1 MRKCLHT
8 PLTFRSQY
16 GLLGTFA
23 EQIGRAAARCGW
35 AVDEPLLD
43 DDSSTILLINNT
55 TDLDSMLAKA
65 GEARIVQLFVD
76 HPLTMRFDHLKIL
89 QGRSHYEA
97 VFVTPD
103 DLHLANLRFPAL
115 TCRHVMH
122 GVDRDLVMSADDIA
136 ASYTNGQRDI
146 DVLYCGSIVSEE
158 ELEERRLAVP
168 APLHKYLDSMAS
180 MRLNCPEMSMGQ
192 VWDACVAP
200 GRCSDYWTL
209 MCLAFMYVSAYV
221 GRYTRLETVKS
232 LQGHYTTV
240 IGSAEWEKHCT
251 GTVKYGGEI
260 PYADLHKVMRR
271 AKACVCDNPPQ
282 FVMGTS
288 ERVLLAMASGC
299 AVVSDYRHELD
310 QIVGLDAISM
320 DGTVPIDRLLSGTEG
335 MEMGMLAAKI
345 VAEEHTWDHRIP
357 ALLG

>member
-23 EQIGRAAARCGW
+23 EQIGRAATRCGW
-35 AVDEPLLD
+35 AFNEPLQD

-55 TDLDSMLAKA
+55 SDLDGMIANA
-65 GEARIVQLFVD
+65 GEARIVHLFVD
-76 HPLTMRFDHLKIL
+76 HPLTARFDHLKIL
-89 QGRSHYEA
+89 QGRPYYEA
-97 VFVTPD
+97 AFVTPD

-122 GVDRDLVMSADDIA
+122 GVDRDLVMSADDVD

-146 DVLYCGSIVSEE
+146 DVLYCGSIVTEE
-158 ELEERRLAVP
+158 ELALRLDAVP
-168 APLHKYLDSMAS
+168 EPIRPYLHKMVAMRRQSPCAS
-180 MRLNCPEMSMGQ
+180 LGQ
-192 VWDACVAP
+192 IWDACVPP

-209 MCLAFMYVSAYV
+209 MCMAFMYVAAKI
-221 GRYTRLETVKS
+221 GRESRIASVAGLRDY
-232 LQGHYTTV
+232 HATV
-240 IGSAEWEKHCT
+240 IGTPEWEKHCT
-251 GTVKYGGEI
+251 GKVKYGGEI

-271 AKACVCDNPPQ
+271 AKVCVCDNPPQ

-299 AVVSDYRHELD
+299 AVVSDYRYELD
-310 QIVGLDAISM
+310 HRFGVDAISL
-320 DGTVPIDRLLSGTEG
+320 DGSVPIFRLLNGTEG
-335 MEMGMLAAKI
+335 MEMGIRAAGLI
-345 VAEEHTWDHRIP
+345 ASGHTWDHRIP